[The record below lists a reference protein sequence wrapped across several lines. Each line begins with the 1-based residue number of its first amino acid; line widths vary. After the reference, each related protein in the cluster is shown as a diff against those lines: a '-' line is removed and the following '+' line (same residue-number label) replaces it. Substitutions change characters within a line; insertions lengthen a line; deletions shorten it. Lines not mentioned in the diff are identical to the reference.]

1 MYTYQYILMKES
13 MRILKAL
20 CDPTRFKILKLL
32 KEGDKCVCELV
43 PLVERTQSTVSIQLA
58 KLEHLGVVESTRE
71 GKSVRYK
78 LTNKNVKKILRLLER
93 LD

>member
-1 MYTYQYILMKES
+1 MKES

-20 CDPTRFKILKLL
+20 CDPTRLKIVKLL
-32 KEGDKCVCELV
+32 SEGDKCVCDLV
-43 PLVERTQSTVSIQLA
+43 PLVGRTQSTVSIQLA

-71 GKSVRYK
+71 GKSVRYT
-78 LTNKNVKKILRLLER
+78 LTNKNVKKILKLLEK